1 MTFMPTPLVDAAGPF
16 AGHAPLSDVQPPV
29 WEAGVRVLD
38 YQCRERECG
47 HTTAASYPCHTIV
60 AVRQGAFCYGDH
72 GYTRLLE
79 PGALV
84 LGVPGDAYT
93 SSHDYG
99 CGDVC
104 TIFQYGEATW
114 AQLRAD
120 LGDPM
125 PRAAVFAQSPGLEA
139 LLPASASVEPEGREE
154 SAYRVAAAV
163 LTALSGGACEVP
175 PSLRRS
181 DRDRAHEV
189 AAHIEAHHAAE
200 LPLGALA
207 AIAGMS
213 PFHFLRLFQRE
224 LGLTPHQYLIRTRLR
239 RAVALLRDTRFS
251 VTEVALA
258 VGYGDLSNF
267 VRTFR
272 KQVGCTPEAFR
283 RAA

>member
-1 MTFMPTPLVDAAGPF
+1 MTYMPTLLVDAAGPA
-16 AGHAPLSDVQPPV
+16 AGHDPQPPV
-29 WEAGVRVLD
+29 RAAGVRVVD
-38 YQCRERECG
+38 YACGERECG
-47 HTTAASYPCHTIV
+47 HTTAACYPCHTIV

-114 AQLRAD
+114 AQLSEA
-120 LGDPM
+120 LGDPL
-125 PRAAVFAQSPGLEA
+125 PRSAVFAQSPGLEA
-139 LLPASASVEPEGREE
+139 LLPGVAGQGPGSDEE
-154 SAYRVAAAV
+154 SAYRLAAAV
-163 LTALSGGACEVP
+163 LTALKGGVAEVP

-189 AAHIEAHHAAE
+189 AAHIEAHHAEE
-200 LPLGALA
+200 LPLATLA

-213 PFHFLRLFQRE
+213 PYHFLRLFQRE

-239 RAVALLRDTRFS
+239 RALALLRDTGRS
-251 VTEVALA
+251 VTDVALS